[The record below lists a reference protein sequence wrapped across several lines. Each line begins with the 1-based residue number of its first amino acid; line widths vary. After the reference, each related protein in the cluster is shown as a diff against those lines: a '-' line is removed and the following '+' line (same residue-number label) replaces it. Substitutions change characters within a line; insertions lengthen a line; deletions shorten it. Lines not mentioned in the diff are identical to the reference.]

1 MFNLIIVFTIGMLF
15 GMLFGMLI
23 NKIAVF
29 VYNKIPSQPIT
40 EKLIKLL
47 KEL

>member
-1 MFNLIIVFTIGMLF
+1 MFNLIIVFTI